1 MNSQKK
7 AILWLSF
14 TILDKSLHKTAL
26 LNVLDQFSKMG
37 YNVSLIAMRSKRIVQ
52 TNNSKVRM
60 FSFPLRYVPFFS
72 LIMFTVML
80 FFLLPIYIIRLK
92 PNYIIIDPNFHVI
105 GAFPGLL
112 VSKFKKVKLVLDIR
126 TTPVETKGFQGSMR
140 KFWFSVSILISKKL
154 FNGITIITPM
164 MKKELCCSFNLNPHK
179 VGVWTSGVSI
189 DLFNPQNFTSQS
201 GKLKKKLGLCG
212 KFVIFYHGI
221 LTATRGLKETIQAIE
236 ILKHKYPDIVL
247 FLLGSGPEVPFLNNF
262 IVQKNLRDNVIIHS
276 PVDQSVVPAFISV
289 CDVGIVPLPHNRYW
303 RFQSPLKLLEYLSM
317 EKVIILSDIPAH
329 RMIIDRA
336 NCGVFT
342 SVDTPIRIAE
352 AIEFVYCNKKA
363 LKEWGKLGREI
374 VKKEYTWQKV
384 SKDLENYLLS
394 IK

>member
-112 VSKFKKVKLVLDIR
+112 VSKFKKVKVVLDIR

-140 KFWFSVSILISKKL
+140 KFWFSVSVLISKKL

-164 MKKELCCSFNLNPHK
+164 MKKEICYKFSLNPNK
-179 VGVWTSGVSI
+179 VGVWTSGVST
-189 DLFNPQNFTSQS
+189 DLFNPKNVAVAS
-201 GKLKKKLGLCG
+201 KELKTKLGLTE
-212 KFVIFYHGI
+212 KFVVLYHGI
-221 LTATRGLKETIQAIE
+221 LTDTRGLQETIQAIE
-236 ILKHKYPDIVL
+236 ILKFKIPNVVL
-247 FLLGSGPEVPFLNNF
+247 LLLGAGPAVPLLRKL
-262 IVQKNLRDNVIIHS
+262 VLQKHLQNNVIIHA
-276 PVDQSVVPAFISV
+276 PVDQLVVPNFIGV
-289 CDVGIVPLPHNRYW
+289 CDVGLIPLPNNNYW

-317 EKVIILSDIPAH
+317 EKVVVLSDIPAH
-329 RMIIDRA
+329 RLVISGA
-336 NCGVFT
+336 SCGIYFS
-342 SVDTPIRIAE
+342 SVKPEEIAKK
-352 AIEFVYCNKKA
+352 IEYVYSCKKN
-363 LKEWGKLGREI
+363 LEDWGKIGREI
-374 VKKEYTWQKV
+374 VKTAYTWEKV
-384 SKDLENYLLS
+384 AKNLENYLLT
-394 IK
+394 I